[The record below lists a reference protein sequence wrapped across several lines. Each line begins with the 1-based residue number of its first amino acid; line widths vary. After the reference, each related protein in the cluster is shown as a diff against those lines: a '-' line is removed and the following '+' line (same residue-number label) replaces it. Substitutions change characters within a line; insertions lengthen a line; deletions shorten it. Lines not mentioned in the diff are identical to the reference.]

1 MNRIV
6 EFALRQRLLI
16 VGIFFAMLV
25 AGGVGFYNL
34 NIEAYPD
41 PVPPMVEII
50 TQTQGL
56 SAEEMERNVTIPIE
70 VGMAGIPHLTA
81 IRAIS
86 LFGLSDIKIQFS
98 YDLTNDEAKQQVI
111 NRLSQLPPLQGG
123 AQPTL
128 SPTSPVGEIFRYKIT
143 APKGYSVMDL
153 KTLQDWVLQRRFK
166 RIPGVIDVT
175 GWGGKLRT
183 YDVVID
189 NDRLAAHN
197 VTVSQVLGALAKSDG
212 NVGGQT
218 INFGAQAAIVRGI
231 GLIQSVD
238 GIQNV
243 LVGTGGGQPVLLK
256 DVAHVRIGNAPRLG
270 IAGYNDQ
277 DDIVQGIVLM
287 QRGAQSMPTILAVQ
301 KEVADINA
309 SGVLPP
315 GVHLDRIYDR
325 SDLIHLTIHTVLENM
340 VVGIL
345 LIFALQWIFLG
356 NLRSAIIVSAT
367 IPFALAFAILV
378 LVLQGESANLLSVGA
393 LDFGLVVDACVIM
406 VENIFRHMVE
416 RSAHVETSQSEGR
429 GGHYTLANRF
439 SAVLGAS
446 SEVSRGIFFA
456 AAIIIASFL
465 PLFTLT
471 GVEGHIFGPMA
482 KTYAYAITGG
492 LIATFTVAPV
502 LATMLLPDKLSEVET
517 WIVGKLRRVYE
528 PAAAFA
534 LGNRVVAI
542 GGALLLMA
550 VALVGVRSLGIEF
563 LPHLEEGNM
572 YIRATLP
579 ASVSLE
585 AGQPVVNGVRRILM
599 QYPEVQAVLSAH
611 GRPDDGT
618 DSTGFFNAE
627 YFVPLKPFDTWPSG
641 VSKET
646 LTEELSKRL
655 SAKYPGVDFSFS
667 QIIEDNVEEAAS
679 GVKGANSIKLFGPD
693 LPTLEKYADQIKAQM
708 SKVRGIE
715 DLGVFQSLGQPTV
728 RIDVDRARASRYGL
742 TPDDINATVAAAIG
756 GQSNVDLYEKG
767 TDRHF
772 PIVVRLKPEQR
783 DTIDAIRRITIGAP
797 SPDGAG
803 TIQVPLS
810 EVADVKLTSGASFIY
825 REHQERY
832 IPIKF
837 SVRGRD
843 LGGAVDEA
851 HARINQTVHLP
862 TGYHLEWAGEL
873 DNLNNAVARLE
884 VVVPISLLVILLLLY
899 ANFGSIRDSLLAFSA
914 IPMAIIGG
922 VLALALTGTAFS
934 ISSAIGFVAL
944 FGIAVMDGILVVTTY
959 NHAVDEG
966 IARDNALATTVRHS
980 LRPVVMTCLVAAI
993 GLLPAALSS
1002 GIGSQVQKP
1011 LALVVV
1017 GGMTLAPILILLVL
1031 PVLIDRF
1038 SKRVPPED
1046 RGAHGRDVGHQ
1057 PHNDGPSEVPA

>member
-16 VGIFFAMLV
+16 VGIFVAMLV

-98 YDLTNDEAKQQVI
+98 YDLTNDQAKQQVI

-175 GWGGKLRT
+175 GWGGKLRA

-197 VTVSQVLGALAKSDG
+197 VTVAQVLAALSKSDG

-231 GLIQSVD
+231 GLIQSVS
-238 GIQNV
+238 GIENV

-256 DVAHVRIGNAPRLG
+256 DVAHVRIGNEPRLG

-309 SGVLPP
+309 SGILPP
-315 GVHLDRIYDR
+315 GVHLDRVYDR

-367 IPFALAFAILV
+367 IPFALAFAILI

-416 RSAHVETSQSEGR
+416 RSAHVESGK
-429 GGHYTLANRF
+429 GHYTLASRF

-482 KTYAYAITGG
+482 KTYAYAISGG

-502 LATMLLPDKLSEVET
+502 LATLLLPDKLSEVET

-542 GGALLLMA
+542 GGALLLMLLA
-550 VALVGVRSLGIEF
+550 VVGVRSLGIEF

-641 VSKET
+641 VTKET

-693 LPTLEKYADQIKAQM
+693 LTTLEKYADQIKAQM

-756 GQSNVDLYEKG
+756 GKSNVDLYEKD

-797 SPDGAG
+797 SPDGAS

-832 IPIKF
+832 IPVKF

-851 HARINQTVHLP
+851 HARIERTVHLP
-862 TGYHLEWAGEL
+862 SGYHLEWAGEL

-966 IARDNALATTVRHS
+966 ARRENALATTVRHS

-1017 GGMTLAPILILLVL
+1017 GGMTLAPLLILLVL

-1046 RGAHGRDVGHQ
+1046 RGAHGRDVGHH
-1057 PHNDGPSEVPA
+1057 PHEDGQTEATA

>member
-16 VGIFFAMLV
+16 VGIFAAMLV
-25 AGGVGFYNL
+25 AGAVGFWNL

-41 PVPPMVEII
+41 PVPPMVEVI

-86 LFGLSDIKIQFS
+86 LFGLSDVKIQFS
-98 YDLTNDEAKQQVI
+98 YDVTNDAAKQEVI
-111 NRLSQLPPLQGG
+111 NRLSQLPPLSGG

-128 SPTSPVGEIFRYKIT
+128 SPTSPVGEIYRYKIS
-143 APKGYSVMDL
+143 APPGYSVMDL

-166 RIPGVIDVT
+166 RIAGVIDVT
-175 GWGGKLRT
+175 GWGGKLRA

-189 NDRLAAHN
+189 SDRLAAHG
-197 VTVSQVLGALAKSDG
+197 VAISQVLAALGKSDG

-218 INFGAQAAIVRGI
+218 INFGAQSAIVRGV
-231 GLIQSVD
+231 GLIQSAA
-238 GIQNV
+238 GIENV
-243 LVGTGGGQPVLLK
+243 LVGTASGQPILLK
-256 DVAHVRIGNAPRLG
+256 DVAHVQIGNAPRLG
-270 IAGYNDQ
+270 IAGYNNE

-287 QRGAQSMPTILAVQ
+287 QRGAKSMPTIEAVQ
-301 KEVADINA
+301 QEVTDINE
-309 SGVLPP
+309 SGILPP

-325 SDLIHLTIHTVLENM
+325 SDLIRLTIHTVLENLIA
-340 VVGIL
+340 GIA
-345 LIFALQWIFLG
+345 LIFFLQWAFLG
-356 NLRSAIIVSAT
+356 NLRSAIIVAAT
-367 IPFALAFAILV
+367 IPFALAFAILI

-393 LDFGLVVDACVIM
+393 LDFGLVVDASVIM

-416 RSAHVETSQSEGR
+416 RSGHVESGR
-429 GGHYTLANRF
+429 GHYTPASRF
-439 SAVLGAS
+439 SAVLGAT

-471 GVEGHIFGPMA
+471 GVEGHNFGPMA

-502 LATMLLPDKLSEVET
+502 LATMLLPDTLSEAET
-517 WIVGKLRRVYE
+517 WIVSRLRRWYE

-534 LGNRVVAI
+534 LSNRVLSI
-542 GGALLLMA
+542 GGGVLLLGAA
-550 VALVGVRSLGIEF
+550 VIGIRSLGIEF
-563 LPHLEEGNM
+563 LPHLEEGNL
-572 YIRATLP
+572 YIRASLP
-579 ASVSLE
+579 PSISLE
-585 AGQPVVNGVRRILM
+585 AGQPVVNGVRRMIAG
-599 QYPEVQAVLSAH
+599 YPEVESVLSAH

-627 YFVPLKPFDTWPSG
+627 FFVPLKPFGDWPAG
-641 VSKET
+641 VTKET
-646 LTEELSKRL
+646 LTAELSKKLQAQYR
-655 SAKYPGVDFSFS
+655 GVDFSFS
-667 QIIEDNVEEAAS
+667 QYIEDNVEEAAS

-693 LPTLEKYADQIKAQM
+693 LATLEKYADSIKDQM
-708 SKVRGIE
+708 AKVPGIV

-742 TPDDINATVAAAIG
+742 TPDDINTTVAAAIG
-756 GQSNVDLYEKG
+756 GQSSAQLFEKG

-783 DTIDAIRRITIGAP
+783 DGIDAIRRITIGAP
-797 SPDGAG
+797 APNGSG

-843 LGGAVDEA
+843 LGGAVAEA
-851 HARINQTVHLP
+851 RARISRNVQLP
-862 TGYHLEWAGEL
+862 SGYHLEWAGEL

-884 VVVPISLLVILLLLY
+884 IVVPISLLLILLLLY

-959 NHAVDEG
+959 NQAIDEHADRQ
-966 IARDNALATTVRHS
+966 AALATTVRHS

-993 GLLPAALSS
+993 GLLPAALSN

-1017 GGMTLAPILILLVL
+1017 GGMTLAPLLILLLL

-1038 SKRVPPED
+1038 SRRVKPED
-1046 RGAHGRDVGHQ
+1046 RGAHGRDVGHHPTQ
-1057 PHNDGPSEVPA
+1057 GTDPAETLA